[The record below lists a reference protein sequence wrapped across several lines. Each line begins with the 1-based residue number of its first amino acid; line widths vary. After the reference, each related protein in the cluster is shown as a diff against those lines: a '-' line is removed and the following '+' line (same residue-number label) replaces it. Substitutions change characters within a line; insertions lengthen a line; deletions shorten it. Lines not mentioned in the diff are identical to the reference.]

1 MKSIGKYQIIEALGS
16 SATAET
22 YRVLDTFRH
31 REFALK
37 ILKSVPNLTTE
48 AKQQFCDYLSSCAE
62 LTHRHIAKIADL
74 GEVEEG
80 IFVVTDWRS
89 GADLRQFMDQNADL
103 PLDQK
108 LGILAQVAEG
118 LAFAHSRGIAHGD
131 LKPSNIFVDGSRD
144 ASIVDFGIA
153 KWLGALIE
161 AGCRPEG
168 LLPNYLAPEQVLGQP
183 FDARS
188 DIFALGLM
196 LYECVAGKY
205 PFSSDAGLIPRDI
218 VHSEPAALGTC
229 NVQIPEEL
237 EQLISRALLK
247 NPQER
252 LQTAEE
258 FASGLY
264 VAAQHLRRAA
274 AQPAAEPAPEPS
286 SDRVAPETLAQIPPA
301 LAPQFEMPTEP
312 PQLQLPPLE
321 IPATPRE
328 RPQDAE
334 PEARPWTA
342 RSYASVP
349 LNKDASGIRPPAPA
363 ADPACAADADSRQP
377 ATPRV
382 RPVPPPLAAPE
393 FVPPKSFLQ
402 SPSAMAAPAPRKTHK
417 LARTVLAAVAG
428 LIVAVVLVSMF
439 LSRQKLKASQSRIR
453 VLPASSAAPQP
464 VAKPAPTRPQP
475 AAVEARTPKPE
486 EKEKDAKDAEVNAE
500 ASAKQVLNGPVRT
513 LWESGR
519 YSQAMALVDRIL
531 SDNPADEAALA
542 WKRKIREAQAA
553 EAALK

>member
-31 REFALK
+31 REFAVKVLK
-37 ILKSVPNLTTE
+37 TVPNLTTE

-62 LTHRHIAKIADL
+62 LTHRHIAKITDL

-80 IFVVTDWRS
+80 IFVVTEWRA
-89 GADLRQFMDQNADL
+89 GIDLRTFLEQHPDL

-108 LGILAQVAEG
+108 LGIIAQVAEG
-118 LAFAHSRGIAHGD
+118 LAFAHSRGIAHGN
-131 LKPSNIFVDGSRD
+131 LKPGNIYVDASRD

-196 LYECVAGKY
+196 LYECAAGKY

-218 VHSEPAALGTC
+218 VHSEPAGLRSC
-229 NVQIPEEL
+229 NAQIPEHL
-237 EQLISRALLK
+237 EQLVAHALHKDPSL
-247 NPQER
+247 R

-264 VAAQHLRRAA
+264 VAAQHLRRATAPPATEA
-274 AQPAAEPAPEPS
+274 AGEPS
-286 SDRVAPETLAQIPPA
+286 SDRVQIPPA
-301 LAPQFEMPTEP
+301 LAPAFEAP
-312 PQLQLPPLE
+312 PEAPKLQLPALE

-334 PEARPWTA
+334 PEPRPWTA
-342 RSYASVP
+342 RSYANAP
-349 LNKDASGIRPPAPA
+349 LGKDASAPPAA
-363 ADPACAADADSRQP
+363 AAEADAAKAP
-377 ATPRV
+377 APRA
-382 RPVPPPLAAPE
+382 RPLPPPMAAPE
-393 FVPPKSFLQ
+393 FVPPQSFLQ
-402 SPSAMAAPAPRKTHK
+402 PPLPPPLPALPKKHK
-417 LARTVLAAVAG
+417 LGKAILVSVAG
-428 LIVAVVLVSMF
+428 LILAVILAGMF
-439 LSRQKLKASQSRIR
+439 LSRQNLKASQSRIR
-453 VLPASSAAPQP
+453 VLPAPAVTPDQVAQP
-464 VAKPAPTRPQP
+464 GPTSPQP
-475 AAVEARTPKPE
+475 AVPATAAAKSEP
-486 EKEKDAKDAEVNAE
+486 KDAEQKELEQKDTINAE
-500 ASAKQVLNGPVRT
+500 ASAKQILNGPVRT
-513 LWESGR
+513 LWESGH

-531 SDNPADEAALA
+531 SNDPSDEAALS
-542 WKRKIREAQAA
+542 WKKKIREAQAA